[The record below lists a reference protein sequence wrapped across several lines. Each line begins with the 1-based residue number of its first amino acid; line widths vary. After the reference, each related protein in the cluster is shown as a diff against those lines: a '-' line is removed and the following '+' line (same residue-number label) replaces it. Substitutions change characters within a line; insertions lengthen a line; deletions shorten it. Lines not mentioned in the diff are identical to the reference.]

1 MNTPLRTICY
11 KKCMKC
17 KWLHGRYQLRSNSLS
32 VPVDMLSD
40 NYIIDIMNC
49 TILLLQAKAFR
60 RCFLYFLIR
69 VSCIAHFCK
78 VTYFIA
84 RWNVTAV
91 GTMF

>member
-1 MNTPLRTICY
+1 MLFSS
-11 KKCMKC
+11 
-17 KWLHGRYQLRSNSLS
+17 GRYQLRSNSLS
-32 VPVDMLSD
+32 VPVDVLSD

-49 TILLLQAKAFR
+49 TNLLLKAKAFCR
-60 RCFLYFLIR
+60 GFLYFLIR
-69 VSCIAHFCK
+69 VSCIAQLCK